1 MANISSNPT
10 LHFVTLSTSIFFWQ
24 KDITCQMTPPETVHI
39 SDSLCQKGAKIQ
51 SKVDYHKK
59 CCPFDDSFAPM
70 HTPGQNQKKCFNRF
84 PDKWKISNT

>member
-1 MANISSNPT
+1 
-10 LHFVTLSTSIFFWQ
+10 
-24 KDITCQMTPPETVHI
+24 MTPPETVHN

-70 HTPGQNQKKCFNRF
+70 HTPGQNQKKCF
-84 PDKWKISNT
+84 P

>member
-1 MANISSNPT
+1 
-10 LHFVTLSTSIFFWQ
+10 
-24 KDITCQMTPPETVHI
+24 MTPPETVHN

-70 HTPGQNQKKCFNRF
+70 HTPGQNQKKCFPRF
-84 PDKWKISNT
+84 PDKWKISNRY